1 MVNSLFISMKD
12 LEHKYIRWSD
22 NSVWQPFGETLA
34 VVHTTTPDEGLIPAE
49 DCTPGIQLND
59 VGKDVWELCDGSRT
73 FKTIYEQ
80 LLEEYEGDP
89 GKIKEDLRKTVTKL
103 KEKGFLT
110 FEDTPR
116 EYELTEINPD
126 MYPYWDDNVLWNEVE
141 NQVLAMNNQ
150 TGVSFEF
157 PEDLGKFWKL
167 CNGKK
172 TVSDILATLEEK
184 GVVNK
189 TQPKNV
195 FNLLLKQ
202 LIKLNMVVMRDSP
215 VP

>member
-1 MVNSLFISMKD
+1 MKD

-22 NSVWQPFGETLA
+22 NCVWQAFGDTLA
-34 VVHTTTPDEGLIPAE
+34 VVQTTTPEAGLIPAE
-49 DCTPGIQLND
+49 DHTPGIQLND
-59 VGKDVWELCDGSRT
+59 VGKDVWELCDGSKT
-73 FKTIYEQ
+73 FTAIYEQ

-89 GKIKEDLRKTVTKL
+89 GKIEEDLRKTVTKL
-103 KEKGFLT
+103 KEKEFLT

-116 EYELTEINPD
+116 EYESTEISPG

-167 CNGKK
+167 CDGKR
-172 TVSDILATLEEK
+172 TVGEILATLEEK
-184 GVVNK
+184 GLVDE
-189 TQPKNV
+189 TRSRNV
-195 FNLLLKQ
+195 FNLLLRQ
-202 LIKLNMVVMRDSP
+202 LIKLNMIVMRDFP

>member
-1 MVNSLFISMKD
+1 MND

-22 NSVWQPFGETLA
+22 NCVWHPFGETLA
-34 VVHTTTPDEGLIPAE
+34 VVNTATPDAGLIPAE
-49 DCTPGIQLND
+49 DRTSGIQLND
-59 VGKDVWELCDGSRT
+59 VGRDVWELCDGSRT
-73 FKTIYEQ
+73 FETIYEQ
-80 LLEEYEGDP
+80 LLEEYEGDS
-89 GKIKEDLRKTVTKL
+89 GKIKADLKKMVINL
-103 KEKGFLT
+103 EEKGFLT
-110 FEDTPR
+110 LEDAPR
-116 EYELTEINPD
+116 EYESTEIDPD
-126 MYPYWDDNVLWNEVE
+126 MYPYWDDNVLWNEME

-172 TVSDILATLEEK
+172 TVSDILSTLGEK

-189 TQPKNV
+189 TQSEDV

-215 VP
+215 VI